1 MKTIIF
7 DVDDTLYDQSL
18 SFHHTFR
25 KIIASDYSY
34 DELDQIYRRSREYS
48 EILFDKS
55 EAGEISVHQWQTG
68 RIIKACQDFNIV
80 IDQAQAASFHQQYKK
95 EQAAIQLFPEMEKLI
110 RNLKKSGKQLAI
122 LTNGDPEHQT
132 MKIKQLGLEQWIPT
146 DHIFISG
153 SYGVAKPKPEIF
165 QVVEQALGCHPV
177 DTVYIGDS
185 FEKDVIGAKYMGW
198 KAIWMNHRKRTVAN
212 TVYQPD
218 HVIHHA
224 SELLAYFQVAH

>member
-25 KIIASDYSY
+25 KIIASYYSY

-55 EAGEISVHQWQTG
+55 EAGEISIYEWQTG

-80 IDQAQAASFHQQYKK
+80 ITEAQAASFHQQYKR
-95 EQAAIQLFPEMEKLI
+95 EQAKIQLFPEMEQLLTY
-110 RNLKKSGKQLAI
+110 LKDSGKQMAI
-122 LTNGDPEHQT
+122 LTNGDTEHQT
-132 MKIKQLGLEQWIPT
+132 MKIKQLGLEQWIPA

-153 SYGVAKPKPEIF
+153 SYGVAKPKLEIF
-165 QVVEQALGCHPV
+165 QVVEQALGCHPD

-185 FEKDVIGAKYMGW
+185 FEKDIEGAKHVGW
-198 KAIWMNHRKRTVAN
+198 KAIWMNHRKRTVSN
-212 TVYQPD
+212 TVYEADQE
-218 HVIHHA
+218 IHHA
-224 SELLAYFQVAH
+224 SELLAHFQVAR